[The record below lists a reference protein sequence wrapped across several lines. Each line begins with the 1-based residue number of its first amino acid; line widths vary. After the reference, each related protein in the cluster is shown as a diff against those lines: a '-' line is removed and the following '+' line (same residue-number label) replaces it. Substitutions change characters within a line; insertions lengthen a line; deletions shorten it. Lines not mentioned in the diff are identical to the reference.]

1 MASRRTVLPLALV
14 LGLTVLAFPLAY
26 GAEEKEEDM
35 IRRVLAIHDRWD
47 PQSAP
52 GDRYVYLVCQKAATC
67 YNLELVA
74 LDVSGDTITWNATIT
89 DVLGHYKY
97 DGDGTAYRGFVPA
110 GKVDDDMFMISYED
124 MSDAREPFQII
135 YDGRL
140 HSIRETPGFHTSM
153 DMNSIQDTLLFVG
166 GNVRIGDGGLL
177 QHRPILETGEV
188 WTRQGY
194 PQMIVDGTS
203 SSYAFDGT
211 THTGKFWRLSYH
223 SDAKTA
229 DILLMPELAFPVSV
243 TTTTD
248 YDEIRDDQAIR
259 HGFWLRM
266 IQGPGIGEDAEGQ
279 AAELPEPEAPDVVT
293 GRNDTP
299 PAAETPEGE
308 TLPDPEDH
316 NIIDEITGIPGMI
329 AGIISDL
336 ITPPGGE
343 QDRTDDDGREGET
356 PMRQQPSGAFRT
368 DREMYDHG
376 DTVTFSGTTHSQS
389 PIQVAV
395 YSADGTGVASFVAE
409 PDGSGRGWSLGVR
422 TGAWDGVHGQITA
435 TMTQD
440 SDMHSLTFTL
450 GPQIRL
456 SVDGRAVTEWEIGE
470 NYVTAVI
477 LAGSSESATMAF
489 PRAGLDSRTGGEDA
503 GFDVFVDGR
512 EAEYVDASNETHRIL
527 VISGLPRAEHLV
539 DIFQLGTDVAECTGT
554 ASCLSGT
561 VADVIDGDTI
571 RMHDGTRIRLALVSA
586 PEIFEPGG
594 QEAKEAALDICP
606 PGARVTVDEDDGQ
619 TSGSYGRTIGVVYCE
634 SINLNSHL
642 LSGFYARISPEFC
655 GTSEFSGTDWA
666 VAYGC

>member
-1 MASRRTVLPLALV
+1 MASSRTAQLLALA

-26 GAEEKEEDM
+26 GDEEEDM
-35 IRRVLAIHDRWD
+35 VRRVLAMHDRWD
-47 PQSAP
+47 PQAEP

-67 YNLELVA
+67 YNLDLVA
-74 LDVSGDTITWNATIT
+74 LDASGDTATWNATVT

-110 GKVDDDMFMISYED
+110 GEVDDDMFMISFED
-124 MSDAREPFQII
+124 TSDVREPFQIMH
-135 YDGRL
+135 DGRL
-140 HSIRETPGFHTSM
+140 HSIRETPGFHTSA
-153 DMNSIQDTLLFVG
+153 DMRSIQDTLLFVG
-166 GNVRIGDGGLL
+166 GNVRIGDGERL

-194 PQMIVDGTS
+194 PRMMVDGTS
-203 SSYAFDGT
+203 SSYTFDGM

-229 DILLMPELAFPVSV
+229 DILLMPELVFPVSV
-243 TTTTD
+243 TITAD
-248 YDEIRDDQAIR
+248 YDEIRDDPAIS

-266 IQGPGIGEDAEGQ
+266 IQGPGIGEDAGGP
-279 AAELPEPEAPDVVT
+279 AAENLQKPEAPDAVVT
-293 GRNDTP
+293 GQDDTP
-299 PAAETPEGE
+299 PAAGTPGGG
-308 TLPDPEDH
+308 TFTDPADH
-316 NIIDEITGIPGMI
+316 AIIDEITGIPEMI
-329 AGIISDL
+329 ADLISDL
-336 ITPPGGE
+336 IAPPGG
-343 QDRTDDDGREGET
+343 QDGTGGDAVKEGVAPT
-356 PMRQQPSGAFRT
+356 RQQPSEAFRT
-368 DREMYDHG
+368 DRELYDHG
-376 DTVTFSGTTHSQS
+376 DTVTLYGTTDSQS
-389 PIQVAV
+389 PIQVTA

-409 PDGSGRGWSLGVR
+409 PDGSGRWSLGVG
-422 TGAWDGVHGQITA
+422 TGTWDGIHGQITA

-440 SDMHSLTFTL
+440 SDTHSITFAL
-450 GPQIRL
+450 GPQIKL

-470 NYVTAVI
+470 NYVTAVM
-477 LAGSSESATMAF
+477 LAGSSESATIAF

-512 EAEYVDASNETHRIL
+512 AAEYVDASDETHRIL

-539 DIFQLGTDVAECTGT
+539 DIFQLGADVAECAGE

-594 QEAKEAALDICP
+594 QEAKEAVLDVCP

-634 SINLNSHL
+634 SINLNRHL
-642 LSGFYARISPEFC
+642 LSGLYARISPEFC
-655 GTSEFSGTDWA
+655 GISEFSGTDWA